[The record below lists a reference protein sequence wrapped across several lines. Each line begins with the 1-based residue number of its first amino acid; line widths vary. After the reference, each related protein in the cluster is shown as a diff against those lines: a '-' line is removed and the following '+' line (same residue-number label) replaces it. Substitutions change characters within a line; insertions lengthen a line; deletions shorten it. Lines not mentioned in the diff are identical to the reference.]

1 MRKVI
6 ASLLFVLILAA
17 VATSFATSDI
27 DYNELQKA
35 STFSIDDSGKW
46 KIEKMTMVYEQ
57 GEVSAANAAVFTFS
71 GEKGKRISI
80 PPMIYFTHS
89 PSPDNEEL
97 ESVTL
102 GIDTLKAYK
111 ISAAKDKEFTMI
123 PLTATMEEMIFDL
136 STCDTIT
143 VVLNY
148 SKTEYRFELTKED
161 YAPIKEFFEVLLKS
175 NAIYAMDEFFASGWD
190 SMCSVEHT
198 FLLP

>member
-1 MRKVI
+1 M
-6 ASLLFVLILAA
+6 
-17 VATSFATSDI
+17 
-27 DYNELQKA
+27 
-35 STFSIDDSGKW
+35 
-46 KIEKMTMVYEQ
+46 
-57 GEVSAANAAVFTFS
+57 
-71 GEKGKRISI
+71 
-80 PPMIYFTHS
+80 P
-89 PSPDNEEL
+89 
-97 ESVTL
+97 
-102 GIDTLKAYK
+102 
-111 ISAAKDKEFTMI
+111 
-123 PLTATMEEMIFDL
+123 MEEMIFDL